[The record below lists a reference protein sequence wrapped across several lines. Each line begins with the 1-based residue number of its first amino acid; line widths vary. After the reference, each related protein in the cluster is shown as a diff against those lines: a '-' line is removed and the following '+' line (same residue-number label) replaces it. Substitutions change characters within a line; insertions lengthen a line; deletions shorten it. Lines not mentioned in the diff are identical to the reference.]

1 MLGVQPHMI
10 TAPLL
15 RAPLLPQ
22 ESWEERI
29 ESIPGVLRYDAAT
42 LPYLSKTLRRFAGE
56 DNYLT
61 CAGYHAFTGRNGL
74 WAYARG
80 RSMVLFARNPA
91 QTDQIIFFPQ
101 MGEAFPHLALTL
113 MEMVPPPPGGYRIA
127 RVPAEQA
134 DFMAA
139 VLNRK
144 SRRFTFTAETETI
157 LDWTYPVHTI
167 DTAEVVEAA
176 GRRFKSFRQHLN
188 TIDAARI
195 IIAPLDPR
203 SDVPELMGVIGPW
216 AESKA
221 DICPPAEMV
230 DVYVSFLRV
239 MRMTVLGI
247 RGIKY
252 YMDGELVAFDAW
264 AMPGPG
270 SRTANSFAGF
280 SKTKIR
286 GFSEFQHHT
295 FCRLMLADGVERA
308 CLGGSEAEG
317 LDHFKRKMNPVHSLD
332 LKSIAV
338 KTRR

>member
-10 TAPLL
+10 PARLL
-15 RAPLLPQ
+15 RAPLAPQ
-22 ESWEERI
+22 ESWEERV
-29 ESIPGVLRYDAAT
+29 ESIPGVLRYDTAT
-42 LPYLSKTLRRFAGE
+42 LPYLSKTLRRFASD

-80 RSMVLFARNPA
+80 RAMVLFACNPA

-101 MGEAFPHLALTL
+101 LGEPFPHLALEL
-113 MEMVPPPPGGYRIA
+113 MEMLPPPSGGYRIA

-134 DFMAA
+134 DFTAA
-139 VLNRK
+139 ILNRK
-144 SRRFTFTAETETI
+144 SRKFNFTPETETI

-167 DTAEVVEAA
+167 DTAAVVEAA

-188 TIDAARI
+188 TIDTARI
-195 IIAPLDPR
+195 QIVPLDAH

-221 DICPPAEMV
+221 DICPPDIMI

-239 MRMTVLGI
+239 MRMAALGI
-247 RGIKY
+247 KGIKY

-264 AMPGPG
+264 AMPGSG

-280 SKTKIR
+280 SKTKMR
-286 GFSEFQHHT
+286 GFSEFQHYT
-295 FCRLMLADGVERA
+295 FCRLMLAEGVERA

-332 LKSIAV
+332 LTSIAV
-338 KTRR
+338 KARR